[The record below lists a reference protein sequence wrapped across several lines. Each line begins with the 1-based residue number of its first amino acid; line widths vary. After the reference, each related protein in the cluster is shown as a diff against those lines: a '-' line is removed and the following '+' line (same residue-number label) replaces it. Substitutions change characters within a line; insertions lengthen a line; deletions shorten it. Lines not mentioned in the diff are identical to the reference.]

1 MAANYPNN
9 IYSPRTKENESGIVY
24 DPNKKTIGYAED
36 VVNLDEEVVAIETE
50 LGTLPKWTSTSV
62 KERLKG
68 IRSLSDANQDVIT
81 IKGGNV
87 GIGTTSP
94 AYKLDVAGKIGI
106 DGMQMVY
113 LPDQTDF
120 EGSLVIGDGG
130 QNLSYTSG
138 SDGHFNTF
146 VGIGAG
152 NANTTGSSNVASGR
166 DALRSN
172 TTGTNNTVSGVNAL
186 RSNTTG
192 SFNTVSGVNALF
204 SNTTGTNNVAS
215 GRDALRSNT
224 TGSFNTVSGV
234 NALFSNTTGTNNT
247 VSGVNA
253 LFSNTTGTNNTVSGV
268 NALRFNTTGTNNTA
282 SGYQAG
288 RYIADGATANE
299 TGSNSLFLG
308 EDTRALA
315 DGQTNQIVIG
325 QGAIGIGSNSVVLGN
340 DSIVTTALN
349 GNVGIGTTSP
359 KSKLHVVG
367 LPIYANNAAAIA
379 GGLTAGAFYRTGD
392 DPDPVCVVH

>member
-186 RSNTTG
+186 R
-192 SFNTVSGVNALF
+192 
-204 SNTTGTNNVAS
+204 
-215 GRDALRSNT
+215 
-224 TGSFNTVSGV
+224 
-234 NALFSNTTGTNNT
+234 
-247 VSGVNA
+247 
-253 LFSNTTGTNNTVSGV
+253 
-268 NALRFNTTGTNNTA
+268 FNTTGTNNTA